1 MAPRGSPSA
10 NAFGLVP
17 ENAYEA
23 LAGKSFNY
31 HFGRRKKALKDQK
44 GKCMFCFGAARN
56 PDHNLCDCPI
66 LKNLGLRIK
75 KRSTADNLDREAASC
90 LAAAASPAS
99 GATPP
104 LTNHPPPDNPAGVAS
119 VQGTFGASTSGDE
132 FNYEG
137 KVDGA
142 MYGRGGK
149 SNATSAYL
157 SHLAVL
163 LP

>member
-1 MAPRGSPSA
+1 
-10 NAFGLVP
+10 
-17 ENAYEA
+17 
-23 LAGKSFNY
+23 
-31 HFGRRKKALKDQK
+31 
-44 GKCMFCFGAARN
+44 MFCFGTARN

-66 LKNLGLRIK
+66 LKNLGLRIE

-142 MYGRGGK
+142 TYGRGGK
-149 SNATSAYL
+149 SHFFSPSSRSRTKTLCAPPSPKTPMRGDIVAGGRAPTGSSL
-157 SHLAVL
+157 C
-163 LP
+163 